1 MERLRTILGRRHWR
15 REFLGWST
23 VLGASLLAFVFIL
36 LTREIMEGETH
47 RLDDAILT
55 ALRTT
60 GDLSVPIGPAWLT
73 KVMTDLTALGGVTVL
88 TLLVTLVTV
97 YLVLRRAERT
107 AAFLVV
113 SILGG
118 AALSSL
124 LKIGVGRPR
133 PELVPHLV
141 EVHDLSFP
149 SGHAMLS
156 AIVYLTLGAM
166 LSRLETRKRLRFFF
180 LVVALLLTFII
191 GLSRIFLGVH
201 YPSDVL
207 GGWCAGLAWA
217 SLSWFAAQRLLGW
230 RVAEERPDEDC
241 AEERDPDAGTVAT
254 KGRAPVS
261 MKERQT

>member
-1 MERLRTILGRRHWR
+1 MTRLGTILSRQSWR
-15 REFLGWST
+15 REFLTWST
-23 VLGASLLAFVFIL
+23 VLGASLLALVFVMIA
-36 LTREIMEGETH
+36 REIMEGETH
-47 RLDDAILT
+47 RLDEAILT
-55 ALRTT
+55 MLRTP
-60 GDLSVPIGPAWLT
+60 GDLSVAIGPGWLT
-73 KVMTDLTALGGVTVL
+73 KVMTDITALGGVTVL
-88 TLLVTLVTV
+88 TLITLLVTL
-97 YLVLRRAERT
+97 YLVLSRAERT

-118 AALSSL
+118 WGLSSL

-156 AIVYLTLGAM
+156 AVVYLTLGAL
-166 LSRLETRKRLRFFF
+166 LSRLETRRRLRVFFMVTALF
-180 LVVALLLTFII
+180 LTLII

-201 YPSDVL
+201 YPTDVL

-230 RVAEERPDEDC
+230 RTASDQPAEGDPDEGTLDET
-241 AEERDPDAGTVAT
+241 AYERG
-254 KGRAPVS
+254 S
-261 MKERQT
+261 RQ